1 MVFVYAIFVVN
12 AYVSIKYEVETIDN
26 DAIINMVYQIF
37 DTGVTINFIW
47 FAINTIIFLGLYIKL
62 RRKWKIIWLCK
73 RLHNV
78 KYWTWNRNPKG
89 RNKLKLSGV
98 ERITDMIIEKKQE
111 EVKNIT
117 YKDRRTF
124 PPSFTIDYINYLKG
138 YVVGFGSIMYGL
150 FRIFE

>member
-1 MVFVYAIFVVN
+1 ML
-12 AYVSIKYEVETIDN
+12 SIE
-26 DAIINMVYQIF
+26 
-37 DTGVTINFIW
+37 
-47 FAINTIIFLGLYIKL
+47 LGTEILKQGT
-62 RRKWKIIWLCK
+62 
-73 RLHNV
+73 N
-78 KYWTWNRNPKG
+78 
-89 RNKLKLSGV
+89 LKLSGA

>member
-1 MVFVYAIFVVN
+1 MN
-12 AYVSIKYEVETIDN
+12 LEQQGT
-26 DAIINMVYQIF
+26 
-37 DTGVTINFIW
+37 
-47 FAINTIIFLGLYIKL
+47 
-62 RRKWKIIWLCK
+62 
-73 RLHNV
+73 
-78 KYWTWNRNPKG
+78 
-89 RNKLKLSGV
+89 KLKLSGA

>member
-1 MVFVYAIFVVN
+1 ML
-12 AYVSIKYEVETIDN
+12 SIELG
-26 DAIINMVYQIF
+26 
-37 DTGVTINFIW
+37 TGILKQGT
-47 FAINTIIFLGLYIKL
+47 
-62 RRKWKIIWLCK
+62 
-73 RLHNV
+73 
-78 KYWTWNRNPKG
+78 
-89 RNKLKLSGV
+89 KLKLSGA

>member
-1 MVFVYAIFVVN
+1 ML
-12 AYVSIKYEVETIDN
+12 SIE
-26 DAIINMVYQIF
+26 
-37 DTGVTINFIW
+37 
-47 FAINTIIFLGLYIKL
+47 LGTEILKQGT
-62 RRKWKIIWLCK
+62 
-73 RLHNV
+73 N
-78 KYWTWNRNPKG
+78 
-89 RNKLKLSGV
+89 LKLSGA

-138 YVVGFGSIMYGL
+138 YVVGFGSIMYAL

>member
-1 MVFVYAIFVVN
+1 ML
-12 AYVSIKYEVETIDN
+12 SIE
-26 DAIINMVYQIF
+26 
-37 DTGVTINFIW
+37 
-47 FAINTIIFLGLYIKL
+47 LGTEILKQG
-62 RRKWKIIWLCK
+62 
-73 RLHNV
+73 
-78 KYWTWNRNPKG
+78 T
-89 RNKLKLSGV
+89 KLKLSGA

-150 FRIFE
+150 FRIFTPVRDKNSS